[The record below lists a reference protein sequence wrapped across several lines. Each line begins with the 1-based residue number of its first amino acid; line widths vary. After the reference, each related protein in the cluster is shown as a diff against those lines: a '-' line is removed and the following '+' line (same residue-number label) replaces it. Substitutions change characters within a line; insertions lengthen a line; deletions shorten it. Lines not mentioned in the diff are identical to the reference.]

1 MIVPRSLSMTNPV
14 RCGWM
19 AARLFCL
26 LFSQLIIGAT
36 AYGQQPR
43 ADVLDTAEVRSSRII
58 LYKNHTWSY
67 LKDIGSDSN
76 GMRTSSVFDT
86 AWVGNQIFVYGK
98 TKIPFDT
105 TNRYDINLLE
115 NESEFCIPVEGH
127 VVRGKDYRHDG
138 VDISTDTGDTVRVAF
153 DGKVRYAMYNTG
165 GYGNL
170 IIVRHMNGLET
181 YYAHL
186 SGFLC
191 LPNQDVR
198 AGDPIGLV
206 GSTGHSKG
214 SHLHFEFRFM
224 DIALDPQEVIDFTE
238 NTLKSDRLT
247 INANDIA
254 KSHASAH
261 KVYKIKKG
269 DTLASIARKHHTT
282 SARLTKLNHLKKN
295 TKLRAGRRLII
306 G

>member
-1 MIVPRSLSMTNPV
+1 MTLCSAYQWRRGRMAVSVLCILFEYCMNPV
-14 RCGWM
+14 
-19 AARLFCL
+19 AVF
-26 LFSQLIIGAT
+26 
-36 AYGQQPR
+36 GQQLKSEI
-43 ADVLDTAEVRSSRII
+43 VDTAEARTGRII
-58 LYKNHTWSY
+58 LFKNHTWSY
-67 LKDIGSDSN
+67 IREYAGDSN
-76 GMRTSSVFDT
+76 GLRSPRVFDT
-86 AWVGNQIFVYGK
+86 AWIGNQINAYGK

-105 TNRYDINLLE
+105 SNWYEINLIE
-115 NESEFCIPVEGH
+115 NEGEFCIPVVGH
-127 VVRGKDYRHDG
+127 VVRGMDYRHDG
-138 VDISTDTGDTVRVAF
+138 VDVSMETGDTVRAAF

-198 AGDPIGLV
+198 AGDPIALV
-206 GSTGHSKG
+206 GNTGHSKG
-214 SHLHFEFRFM
+214 AHLHFEFRFM
-224 DIALDPQEVIDFTE
+224 DVPLDPQEVIDFTE

-254 KSHASAH
+254 KSYASTR
-261 KVYKIKKG
+261 KVYKIRKG
-269 DTLASIARKHHTT
+269 DTLASIAKKYHTT
-282 SARLTKLNHLKKN
+282 TLRLAKLNHLKKN
-295 TKLRAGRRLII
+295 TRIRPGRRLIL